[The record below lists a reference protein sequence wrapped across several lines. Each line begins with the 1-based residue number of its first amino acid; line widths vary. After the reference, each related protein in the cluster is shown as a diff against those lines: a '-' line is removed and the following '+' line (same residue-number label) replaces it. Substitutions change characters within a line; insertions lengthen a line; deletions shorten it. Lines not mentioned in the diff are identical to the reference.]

1 LADSDICTRAT
12 DNAIQKQDRM
22 TDTDHIGEPL
32 QKYPVVR
39 TSDPE
44 NFRNTLTTVY
54 GATALCL
61 PDRDGF
67 EARGNF
73 IQLQDIA
80 LGFSSCTVP
89 ATVDFPEGD
98 FARQQVALAGM
109 ATATTGCVATE
120 IHSHQSSITS
130 PDQSAK
136 INYGPGYR
144 QLIVRVKKAALE
156 RKLTLILG
164 AKPKGKIEFEAAT
177 DLNRP
182 HSQSL
187 WQLILFVA
195 RQLDST
201 SAKLPPMALR
211 QLQQAITINFLYAN
225 RHTFSGLL
233 EQEEKDAAPRHV
245 RRVEDY
251 IEAHWDQAI
260 TIEKLAEVT
269 DLSARAIFKAFQ
281 QSRGYS
287 PMAFAKKVRLTH
299 ANEMLKTPDTKT
311 SVTGVAF
318 ACGFA
323 NLGHFA
329 RDYREM
335 FRERPSETLGRAK

>member
-1 LADSDICTRAT
+1 
-12 DNAIQKQDRM
+12 M

-44 NFRNTLTTVY
+44 HFRNVLAAVY
-54 GATALCL
+54 GATALHL
-61 PDRDGF
+61 PDRNGF

-80 LGFSSCTVP
+80 LGFSTCTVP
-89 ATVDFPEGD
+89 AAVDFPEGD
-98 FARQQVALAGM
+98 FARQQIALEGM
-109 ATATTGCVATE
+109 ATATIGGAATE
-120 IHSHQSSITS
+120 IHAHRSCITS
-130 PDQSAK
+130 PDRSATLS
-136 INYGPGYR
+136 YGRGYK

-156 RKLTLILG
+156 RKLTLLLG
-164 AKPKGKIEFEAAT
+164 AKPKGKIEFAAAT
-177 DLNRP
+177 NLNGP

-187 WQLILFVA
+187 LQLIMFVA
-195 RQLDST
+195 GQLDST
-201 SAKLPPMALR
+201 SAVVPPRVLR
-211 QLQQAITINFLYAN
+211 ELQQAITINFLYAN

-233 EQEEKDAAPRHV
+233 EQEEKDVLPRHV
-245 RRVEDY
+245 RRIEDY

-260 TIEKLAEVT
+260 TIEKLTEVT
-269 DLSARAIFKAFQ
+269 ELSARAIFKAFQ

-287 PMAFAKKVRLTH
+287 PMAFVKKVRLTH
-299 ANEMLKTPDTKT
+299 ANEMLKTPDDRT

-335 FRERPSETLGRAK
+335 FRERPSETLGRAKWFNVG